1 MTDSFYR
8 YSLFAGLVSLSGA
21 VIAYFAGAI
30 NWTGLLLIVGL
41 LLLALGMR
49 GYEKLKGF
57 SYPTVIFA
65 MVGAG
70 MFYPQYLVQAG
81 DFKFSKLIL
90 PLLQI
95 IMFGMGTTMTF
106 NDFIG
111 IIKTPKA
118 VIIGLC
124 CQFCIMPFLGAGI
137 AGMFNF
143 PPEIAA
149 GIILIGS
156 SPSGL
161 ASNVMTLIA
170 KANIALSITITTF
183 ATLLAPL
190 MTPVMMKWLGGQFIE
205 INFWNMMWD
214 IVQIII
220 IPVGLGFLINQYF
233 KKFAKALRKY
243 LPMISMVG
251 IALIIMVIT
260 AAGQESLLNVG
271 ALLLLAVLL
280 HNIGG
285 YILGYSAAKVLKME
299 EQDCRTVALEVG
311 LQNGGLAAGL
321 ASQMGKIATVGL
333 APAIFSSL
341 MNVTG
346 SILASWWGSEEK
358 GAPAAEALSTPGE
371 AEIE

>member
-1 MTDSFYR
+1 MTASFYKNM
-8 YSLFAGLVSLSGA
+8 LFAGLGILAGA
-21 VIAYFAGAI
+21 VVTYFTGAFD
-30 NWTGLLLIVGL
+30 WTGLFLVAGL
-41 LLLALGMR
+41 LLTALGMR
-49 GYEKLKGF
+49 GYEKLKSF
-57 SYPTVIFA
+57 AYPTVIFA

-70 MFYPQYLVQAG
+70 MFYPEYLVQVG
-81 DFKFSKLIL
+81 DFKFSVLIL
-90 PLLQI
+90 PLLQV

-106 NDFIG
+106 QDFVG
-111 IIKTPKA
+111 IIRTPKA

-124 CQFCIMPFLGAGI
+124 CQFGIMPFLGAGI
-137 AGMFNF
+137 AALFNF

-183 ATLLAPL
+183 ATILAPL

-205 INFWNMMWD
+205 INFWSMMWD

-233 KKFAKALRKY
+233 KQFAKALQRY
-243 LPMISMVG
+243 LPLISMTG
-251 IALIIMVIT
+251 IALIIMLIT

-271 ALLLLAVLL
+271 GLLLLAVLM

-285 YILGYSAAKVLKME
+285 FILGYGAAKLFRME

-346 SILASWWGSEEK
+346 SILAGWWGSKREEE
-358 GAPAAEALSTPGE
+358 PE
-371 AEIE
+371 

>member
-1 MTDSFYR
+1 MTNSFYR
-8 YSLFAGLVSLSGA
+8 YTLYAGLISLSGA
-21 VIAYFAGAI
+21 AITYFTGAA
-30 NWTGLLLIVGL
+30 NWTGLLLVVGL

-49 GYEKLKGF
+49 AYEKLTSL

-65 MVGAG
+65 MVAAG
-70 MFYPQYLVQAG
+70 MFFPQYFVQIG
-81 DFKFSKLIL
+81 DFKFSVLIL
-90 PLLQI
+90 PLLQV

-106 NDFIG
+106 NDFVG
-111 IIKTPKA
+111 IVKEPKA

-124 CQFCIMPFLGAGI
+124 CQFGIMPFLGAGI
-137 AGMFNF
+137 AAMFNF

-205 INFWNMMWD
+205 INFWSMMWD
-214 IVQIII
+214 IIQIII
-220 IPVGLGFLINQYF
+220 IPISIGFLINQYF
-233 KKFAKALRKY
+233 KSIAKALRKY

-251 IALIIMVIT
+251 IALIILVIT

-271 ALLLLAVLL
+271 ILLLVAVLL

-285 YILGYSAAKVLKME
+285 YFLGYSAAKLFRMP

-346 SILASWWGSEEK
+346 SILAGWWGSEKKETF
-358 GAPAAEALSTPGE
+358 EEVLSE
-371 AEIE
+371 ENNA

>member
-1 MTDSFYR
+1 MTNSLYK
-8 YSLFAGLVSLSGA
+8 YSLYTGLAGLIGSIITYFSGTL
-21 VIAYFAGAI
+21 
-30 NWTGLLLIVGL
+30 NLTGLLLVAGL

-49 GYEKLKGF
+49 GFENLKSF

-70 MFYPQYLVQAG
+70 MFYPQYFVQIG

-106 NDFIG
+106 NDFVG

-124 CQFCIMPFLGAGI
+124 CQFGIMPFLGAGI
-137 AGMFNF
+137 ASLFNF
-143 PPEIAA
+143 PPEVAA

-183 ATLLAPL
+183 ATILAPL
-190 MTPVMMKWLGGQFIE
+190 MTPIMMKWLGGQFIE
-205 INFWNMMWD
+205 INFWSMMWD

-220 IPVGLGFLINQYF
+220 IPVGIGFLINQYF
-233 KKFAKALRKY
+233 KTFAKALRKY

-251 IALIIMVIT
+251 IALIILVIT

-271 ALLLLAVLL
+271 VLLLVAVLM

-285 YILGYSAAKVLKME
+285 YLLGYGAAKLFKME

-346 SILASWWGSEEK
+346 SILAGWWGSKEPSPTSEEEK
-358 GAPAAEALSTPGE
+358 
-371 AEIE
+371 I

>member
-1 MTDSFYR
+1 MTNSFYK
-8 YSLFAGLVSLSGA
+8 YSLFTGLVCLSSTVA
-21 VIAYFAGAI
+21 TYFADAL
-30 NWTGLLLIVGL
+30 NWTGLFLVAGL
-41 LLLALGMR
+41 LLLSLGMR

-70 MFYPQYLVQAG
+70 MFFPQYFVQAG

-106 NDFIG
+106 NDFVG
-111 IIKTPKA
+111 IIKTPRA

-137 AGMFNF
+137 AAMFNF

-183 ATLLAPL
+183 ATILAPL

-205 INFWNMMWD
+205 INFWSMMWD

-233 KKFAKALRKY
+233 KKFAEALRQY

-251 IALIIMVIT
+251 IALIILVIT
-260 AAGQESLLNVG
+260 AAGQESLLTVG
-271 ALLLLAVLL
+271 GLLLLAVLL

-285 YILGYSAAKVLKME
+285 YVLGYSAAKLFKMP

-346 SILASWWGSEEK
+346 SILAGWWGSKKNIPAEEVQGK
-358 GAPAAEALSTPGE
+358 GSEA
-371 AEIE
+371 

>member
-1 MTDSFYR
+1 MTNSLHK
-8 YSLFAGLVSLSGA
+8 YSLFAGLLSLSA
-21 VIAYFAGAI
+21 AIIVWFAGGLI
-30 NWTGLLLIVGL
+30 YTGPLLVAGL
-41 LLLALGMR
+41 LLLALGMQ
-49 GYEKLKGF
+49 GYERFKAF

-70 MFYPQYLVQAG
+70 MFYPQYLVQVG

-111 IIKTPKA
+111 IIKTPRA

-124 CQFCIMPFLGAGI
+124 CQFLIMPFLGFGI
-137 AGMFNF
+137 ANLFNF

-170 KANIALSITITTF
+170 KANLALSITITTI
-183 ATLLAPL
+183 ATLLAPV
-190 MTPVMMKWLGGQFIE
+190 MTPLMMKWLGGQFIE
-205 INFWNMMWD
+205 INFWKMVWD
-214 IVQIII
+214 IFQIII
-220 IPVGLGFLINQYF
+220 IPLGVGFIINQFF
-233 KKFAKALRKY
+233 KNFAKALQRY
-243 LPMISMVG
+243 LPMISMTG
-251 IALIIMVIT
+251 IALIIIVIT
-260 AAGQESLLNVG
+260 ASGRDSLLNVG
-271 ALLLLAVLL
+271 GLLLIAVLM

-285 YILGYSAAKVLKME
+285 YALGYLAAKVLKMP
-299 EQDCRTVALEVG
+299 EQDCRTVAIEVG
-311 LQNGGLAAGL
+311 LQNGGLASGL

-333 APAIFSSL
+333 APALFSSM
-341 MNVTG
+341 MNITG
-346 SILASWWGSEEK
+346 SILAGWWGRKKRTS
-358 GAPAAEALSTPGE
+358 P
-371 AEIE
+371 